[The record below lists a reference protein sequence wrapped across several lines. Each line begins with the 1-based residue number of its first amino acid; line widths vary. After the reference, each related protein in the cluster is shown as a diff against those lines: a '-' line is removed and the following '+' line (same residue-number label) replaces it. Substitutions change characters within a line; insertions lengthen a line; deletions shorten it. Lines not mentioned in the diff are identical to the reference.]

1 MVVFLDLFKK
11 EEKSEVR
18 SSRRINTNIVGSL
31 ETSLDSLLIRMN
43 NLSEM
48 GASIVCPYE
57 LNDKSY
63 LMIKGIYLNKNG
75 ILEVSQSPRG
85 AIIVREE
92 KMRNGIKMGI
102 KFLDHGNDRNSF
114 DKIYNDLLNK

>member
-1 MVVFLDLFKK
+1 MFLDLFKK